1 MTQTASTVLAAP
13 KNKTASPAVLNGLFT
28 FRRHIPNAVLVF
40 LMSLLTVPMFVLY
53 MASHSTSPELDEELS
68 GVAVLCALCWG
79 AAMLAAGTA
88 IGSAFR
94 SSFSKQYLDMEHSL
108 PMSASGRFFSDLAGG
123 AAAGVLPSA
132 AADIISLL
140 LLLLLSGNILVSR
153 HAVMIMKVIAAKDVI
168 MLQTLSLLLLCAVC
182 CGKAGVSRLVFV
194 IMLMLPF
201 GALALFG
208 FLRSDPFF
216 LIGVDPT
223 ESSADILGAFSPL
236 VGVYNIGEMVSR
248 YMAGNDTGFEYAR
261 WTVYSLCVT
270 AAAVGISYLLYRGRT
285 AEKTGSAFA
294 YKGLYYIM
302 MTAVC
307 FIVMFMLVKLPNAL
321 MVQIDSVSM
330 TVLAIIS
337 TAAAYVIIE
346 LIVFRSFSGLY
357 KTLIRYAVTAAG
369 CFILITVID
378 KTGFFGVEGYVPAA
392 SEVGYITLKN
402 FGGYYNDDCIEE
414 LDLHD
419 PENIS
424 RVIAGHSVQ
433 VDLDEQMKAR
443 LDQADIYSSVYYTG
457 FFPEASEYVTEN
469 YVRIN
474 YHLRNGRTVTRRYRL
489 AYEALTEMKDIC
501 LTEEYKTQLAD
512 SIADAFS
519 GITTGRRS
527 IRLFDKFE
535 IQSADHY
542 GLPEDAYPRLTQCLR
557 ADISD
562 MTAEDYFTPSEPVF
576 GYIGFLYD
584 QGVRNNIII
593 RGCYKNTIAYLESIG
608 VEACDSFDARDYGY
622 LTLTDPDGNAYHGTA
637 QALRF
642 DENGR
647 LIGFTHGVSLAD
659 ADEELRAAA
668 GRVLSSAYTEYEIND
683 GYILTYRDIIAYIPP
698 ECAAD
703 AELLIKEGEAQ
714 QRLTDEKLGN
724 YKDGDPFEE
733 AWKELDG
740 Q

>member
-1 MTQTASTVLAAP
+1 MTQTVSAVQTVP
-13 KNKTASPAVLNGLFT
+13 GNKTASPAVLNGLFT
-28 FRRHIPNAVLVF
+28 FRRHIPNAVAVF

-53 MASHSTSPELDEELS
+53 MASHSASPELEEELA

-79 AAMLAAGTA
+79 AAMLAAGTV

-123 AAAGVLPSA
+123 AAAGIIPSA

-140 LLLLLSGNILVSR
+140 LLLVLSGNILVSQ
-153 HAVMIMKVIAAKDVI
+153 HAEMIMKVIAAKDVI
-168 MLQTLSLLLLCAVC
+168 MLQMLALLLLCAVC
-182 CGKAGVSRLVFV
+182 CGKAGVSRFMFV

-216 LIGVDPT
+216 LIGVDPID
-223 ESSADILGAFSPL
+223 SSACLLGAFSPL
-236 VGVYNIGEMVSR
+236 VGVYDIGEMISG
-248 YMAGNDTGFEYAR
+248 YMAGNDTDFGYAR
-261 WTVYSLCVT
+261 WMVYSLCVT
-270 AAAVGISYLLYRGRT
+270 AAAAVISYLLYRGRT

-294 YKGLYYIM
+294 CKGLYYIV

-307 FIVMFMLVKLPNAL
+307 FIVMFMLIKLPDAL
-321 MVQIDSVSM
+321 MIQIDSVSM
-330 TVLAIIS
+330 AFLAVIA

-357 KTLIRYAVTAAG
+357 KTLIRYALTAAG
-369 CFILITVID
+369 CFIFITVID
-378 KTGFFGVEGYVPAA
+378 KTGFFGVERYVPAA
-392 SEVGYITLKN
+392 SEVGYITLED

-457 FFPEASEYVTEN
+457 FFPESSEYVTEN

-512 SIADAFS
+512 SIAEIFS
-519 GITTGRRS
+519 ENKGSRT
-527 IRLFDKFE
+527 IRLHDKFC
-535 IQSADHY
+535 IQSTDHY
-542 GLPEDAYPRLTQCLR
+542 GLPDDFYPRLTQCFR
-557 ADISD
+557 ADID
-562 MTAEDYFTPSEPVF
+562 AMTAEDYFTPSEPVF
-576 GYIGFLYD
+576 GYIESIYENRSSG
-584 QGVRNNIII
+584 RMII

-608 VEACDSFDARDYGY
+608 VNACDSFDAREYGY
-622 LTLTDPDGNAYHGTA
+622 LTLESPGKNAYHGTA

-683 GYILTYRDIIAYIPP
+683 GYILSYRDIVAYIPP
-698 ECAAD
+698 ERAAD
-703 AELLIKEGEAQ
+703 AEALMKEGEAQ
-714 QRLTDEKLGN
+714 QRLTQDRIN
-724 YKDGDPFEE
+724 SYTDGDPFVK
-733 AWKELDG
+733 AWKELDR